1 MMAAHTDGP
10 RLYGDLA
17 GWFHL
22 LTAPSDYAEEAALYR
37 ELLDSAT
44 QVGTVLELGSGGGNN
59 ASHLTAWYELTL
71 VDVSEPMLDLS
82 RGINPGCEHHV
93 GDMRTVRLDRRFD
106 AVFVHDAID
115 YLTTLE
121 ELRATLESV
130 YVHLRPGG
138 VVLLVPD
145 DTRET
150 FAPATDHGGH
160 DDGSRGLRYL
170 EWTRDPDPTDTT
182 YTVDYAYLLRDGDDV
197 RVEHDRHLLGLF
209 AHAEWLEALQTAGFR
224 DVGSQPG
231 LDGATCFRAL
241 R

>member
-1 MMAAHTDGP
+1 MTEDTQGP

-22 LTAPSDYAEEAALYR
+22 LTAPGDYAEEAALYR
-37 ELLDSAT
+37 TLLDSVT
-44 QVGTVLELGSGGGNN
+44 QVRTVLELGSGGGNN
-59 ASHLTAWYELTL
+59 ASHLKAWYELTL
-71 VDVSEPMLDLS
+71 VDVSAAMLDLS
-82 RGINPGCEHHV
+82 RGINAGCEHHA

-121 ELRATLESV
+121 DLLATVETA

-145 DTRET
+145 VTRET

-182 YTVDYAYLLRDGDDV
+182 YTTDYAYLLRDGDDV
-197 RVEHDRHLLGLF
+197 RVEHDRHVLGLF
-209 AHAEWLEALQTAGFR
+209 AHDQWLATLHTAGFR
-224 DVGSQPG
+224 DVRAEPG
-231 LDGATCFRAL
+231 LDGATCFLAL